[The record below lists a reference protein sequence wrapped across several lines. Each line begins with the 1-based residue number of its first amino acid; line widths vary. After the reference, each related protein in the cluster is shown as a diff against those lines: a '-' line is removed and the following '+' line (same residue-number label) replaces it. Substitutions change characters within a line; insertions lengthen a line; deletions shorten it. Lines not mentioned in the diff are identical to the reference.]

1 MKIVSTVDFST
12 ASESILRFTK
22 TYAEKMGAE
31 VFLIYAEP
39 DKTNTTPDEY
49 DATPEAVRLKKN
61 ARALEKVGIK
71 VTPLFLQ
78 GPACEKILDKAISL
92 NADLII
98 IGAHGHSGS
107 SCKIP
112 VGHTSE
118 CILLKSKI
126 PVLVI
131 PV

>member
-22 TYAEKMGAE
+22 TYAEMMGAE
-31 VFLIYAEP
+31 VFLIHAEP
-39 DKTNTTPDEY
+39 EK
-49 DATPEAVRLKKN
+49 DADGDTTPEAVRLKKD
-61 ARALEKVGIK
+61 AKALERAGVK

-78 GPACEKILDKAISL
+78 GKACETILDQAIDL
-92 NADLII
+92 DADLII
-98 IGAHGHSGS
+98 IGAHGHSGN
-107 SCKIP
+107 SCKVP
-112 VGHTSE
+112 VGHVSE

-131 PV
+131 PA